1 MAMIEINKNPS
12 RRDLLVFA
20 GALLLLFG
28 VIGALRWHAGS
39 PGAALSWWIGGLV
52 LSVLLVAVPRAGRW
66 LYLGWVYAVYPIAWT
81 VSHLVLA
88 IAYFLVATPIAFAL
102 RALGRDP
109 MRRQFEKSA
118 NSYWVLRTPRRD
130 DASYFRQF

>member
-12 RRDLLVFA
+12 RRDLRVFG

-28 VIGALRWHAGS
+28 VIGALRWYAGS
-39 PGAALSWWIGGLV
+39 PGVATSWWIGGIV
-52 LSVLLVAVPRAGRW
+52 LSGLVVAVPRFGRW
-66 LYLGWVYAVYPIAWT
+66 LYLGWLYAVYPIGWT

-88 IAYFLVATPIAFAL
+88 VAYFLVATPIAFAL

-109 MRRQFEKSA
+109 MRRQFDKSA
-118 NSYWVLRTPRRD
+118 HSYWVLRTPKRD
-130 DASYFRQF
+130 DTRYFRQF